1 MKLSVYAKQIGVT
14 YHAAYKMFKRGEL
27 DAYQL
32 PSGTIIVRQ
41 SEPESTMGQITLYA
55 RVSSHGQKEDL
66 ERQLTRLRDFAA
78 ARGQVVDQEVKEIA
92 SGMNDGRP
100 KFNKLLGDKS
110 VRVILVEHKD
120 RATRFGFN
128 QLKTTLQAYGRDIQ
142 VINQSDTK
150 DELVEDFV
158 AIITSMCARIYGKRQ
173 SKNRVDK
180 IKAILQDEEAA

>member
-1 MKLSVYAKQIGVT
+1 MKLSTYAKQIGIT

-32 PSGTIIVRQ
+32 PSGTIVVRSGEEKRSKGKIV
-41 SEPESTMGQITLYA
+41 LYG

-66 ERQLTRLRDFAA
+66 ERQMIRLRDFAA
-78 ARGQVVDQEVKEIA
+78 ARGYIIDREVVEIA
-92 SGMNDGRP
+92 SGLNDQRP
-100 KFNKLLGDKS
+100 KFSKLLGDETIEI
-110 VRVILVEHKD
+110 ILVEHKD

-128 QLKTTLQAYGRDIQ
+128 QLQSVLLAHGRKIE

-150 DELVEDFV
+150 DELVDDFM

-173 SKNRVDK
+173 GKNRVDRMK
-180 IKAILQDEEAA
+180 SILEDQEVN